1 MNRQFRNLVTLQIRI
16 TLLSDVFATAGY
28 AHGRASISLLQILMS
43 NMTPQIVA
51 NLGALHRAGVWENIS
66 LVVGL
71 SAKGINVASSLLLP
85 MDTSP
90 DQSTVNLDDVDASIS
105 PSGTNGVQPTATTS
119 TNTVNVPGQ
128 DKSPKDP
135 RERNATALKHL
146 THGLPNSLAP
156 FFQGIIV
163 LSITSFSFLTLW
175 IMTAMVKMFH
185 ARRNPDVAQ
194 KKQITESSAVVADIM
209 LKHINFKPTSGRS
222 H

>member
-1 MNRQFRNLVTLQIRI
+1 MTAESYEEVNRQFRNLVTLQIRI

-51 NLGALHRAGVWENIS
+51 NLGALHRAGVWENIA

-71 SAKGINVASSLLLP
+71 SAKGINVPPSLLLP
-85 MDTSP
+85 MDTSS
-90 DQSTVNLDDVDASIS
+90 DQSTVNLDDLDPSIF
-105 PSGTNGVQPTATTS
+105 PSGTNGVQPPATS
-119 TNTVNVPGQ
+119 TNTVNVSGQ
-128 DKSPKDP
+128 DKCLKDP

-163 LSITSFSFLTLW
+163 QTIAPFSYTMDHGQRWSKCSTPGVIRMSL
-175 IMTAMVKMFH
+175 
-185 ARRNPDVAQ
+185 RRN
-194 KKQITESSAVVADIM
+194 
-209 LKHINFKPTSGRS
+209 RS
-222 H
+222 RSRPLW